1 MNIDKYTL
9 CLAQSQAGIAHFLKD
24 EHGWNKANQTLK
36 QAYGIKHQY
45 NAKVCKKINIPINR
59 LYG

>member
-9 CLAQSQAGIAHFLKD
+9 CLAQSQARIARFLKNKH
-24 EHGWNKANQTLK
+24 EWNKANQTLK
-36 QAYGIKHQY
+36 QAYSIKHQY
-45 NAKVCKKINIPINR
+45 NAKVCKEINIPMNR